1 VPGPAEDPNASR
13 EVAVDRTELAERA
26 AALQWYHS
34 LDLGQG
40 VKTQG
45 IYEPAKHLHRY
56 AIPERLDGKTV
67 LDIGA
72 WDGFYSFE
80 AERRGA
86 KRVLA
91 TDHYQW
97 DGTGWGSKQAFELA
111 REAYGSHVED
121 RPLDVM
127 KLSRAEY
134 GTFDVVFFL
143 GVLYHLKH
151 PLYALERIFEV
162 TDELLI
168 LETEID
174 MTWTRRPAAAF
185 YPGRELQKIDSNWWG
200 PNITAVEGML
210 RTVGFTDVRMV
221 FTRGL
226 PTRVARG
233 LRAKFMVREK
243 VALRHLVQRDRAV
256 FHARK

>member
-1 VPGPAEDPNASR
+1 M
-13 EVAVDRTELAERA
+13 
-26 AALQWYHS
+26 
-34 LDLGQG
+34 DLGQG
-40 VKTQG
+40 VKTKG
-45 IYEPAKHLHRY
+45 VYEPAKHLDRFHL
-56 AIPERLDGKTV
+56 PDRLDGKSV

-86 KRVLA
+86 ERVLA

-97 DGTGWGSKQAFELA
+97 DGTGWGSKAAFELA
-111 REAYGSHVED
+111 HEALGSNVES

-127 KLSRAEY
+127 NLSRDQF
-134 GTFDVVFFL
+134 GTFDVVFFF

-162 TDELLI
+162 TDDLLI

-185 YPGRELQKIDSNWWG
+185 YPGTELAKTDSNWWG

-210 RTVGFTDVRMV
+210 RTVGFRDVRLV

-226 PTRVARG
+226 PFRLARG
-233 LRAKFMVREK
+233 ARAKFLVREK

-256 FHARK
+256 FHAHR